1 MGYWGLV
8 RMVMTYVPI
17 DYHKALFDK
26 YLELITH
33 HATEIYNQHADSE
46 FAYFIATSEL
56 AYLKLRFSKEVA
68 EDIFTKAIDMARE
81 DKFVNKNGVPYLQG
95 GKDE

>member
-1 MGYWGLV
+1 
-8 RMVMTYVPI
+8 MVMTYVPF

-33 HATEIYNQHADSE
+33 HATEIYNQHAESE
-46 FAYFIATSEL
+46 FGYFYSWQGIK
-56 AYLKLRFSKEVA
+56 KLEERFSKEVA
-68 EDIFTKAIDMARE
+68 KDIFMKVIDMARE

>member
-1 MGYWGLV
+1 
-8 RMVMTYVPI
+8 MTYIPF

-26 YLELITH
+26 YLELVVH

-46 FAYFIATSEL
+46 FAYFVASREL
-56 AYLKLRFSKEVA
+56 SDLESRFSKEVA
-68 EDIFTKAIDMARE
+68 KDIYTKVIEMARE
-81 DKFVNKNGVPYLQG
+81 DNFVNKYGIPYLQG

>member
-1 MGYWGLV
+1 
-8 RMVMTYVPI
+8 MTYIPF

-26 YLELITH
+26 YLELVVH

-46 FAYFIATSEL
+46 FGYFIATREL
-56 AYLKLRFSKEVA
+56 SDLESRFSKEVA
-68 EDIFTKAIDMARE
+68 KDIFMKVIDMARE
-81 DKFVNKNGVPYLQG
+81 DKFVNKYGIPYLQG